1 MYKYLYDSNTDSYIC
16 LEEGETCESRSYY
29 QIKDSDVS
37 KQCYNS
43 LVDCKSNGLKIFN
56 KECYLSCPNNTIE
69 DENDASIC
77 KCENY
82 FFYSAESGVYYCFNS
97 DVICITA
104 NEEYQ
109 YTNNETKECFKTEND
124 CLQKS
129 PEENCKYYTDCN
141 PAKDYMFNGTC
152 YKDQCPEG
160 TKLDESNPSSRN
172 CIFVVNTNIIST
184 NNNEIITTEIKSS
197 SAEVNLVSTNNNEII
212 TTEIKSSSV
221 EVNPISTNNNE
232 IITTNIKTSYIE
244 INKETNIHNNEQCRY
259 LYRGNCVSQCPENT
273 CLDPNMDE
281 LFKCIDPPENTKIIN
296 MICIQGIDEMLSNVI
311 ENSDIKNIEPII
323 TPSGTTI
330 NIVPAEI
337 STEVLNEKYPEI
349 TTVDLGEC
357 GEKLKSE
364 YNQDLYILGI
374 DSPNLYGNSSINE
387 FNYEIYLKNGTQIQ
401 DLNKICQDNKIITSS
416 NINDLNIIKFEK
428 AVEFS
433 KNGYDIYNKSDKFYV
448 DNCAPANDNG
458 NDITLEDRAT
468 YYYPNVSICN
478 EGCNYKSISYNSQR
492 FVCECDIEVNSNN
505 TSNIENNE
513 KEEQDQT
520 YLEYF
525 LSLINYKII
534 KCYSLIKDYQSFYY
548 NGGLYIGFFSF
559 FISII
564 LIFVFCL
571 KTTKTIK
578 IYLFKNFP
586 SNEKLKETIRSNL
599 KRRTIRIN
607 NETNN
612 SNFNPPKKNNQN
624 KNKKVINIL
633 ALNMGK
639 ENKLKH
645 SKYLKYENIN
655 SKNKLHKVRGIKSK
669 TKIQKFVK
677 KNPNKE
683 NNIINNNE
691 KDESNSIMKFKSPK
705 VPQKKRKNSLP
716 YFSLLNKQ
724 KASKNKNGYT
734 TKHNENN
741 DELKLDLNFSRLID
755 INDEEIEERELN
767 EVPFQQA
774 LRIDDRNFFEILL
787 SILLNKIGLLNLFCN
802 RSPYIHLSLTISIY
816 LFELLLDL
824 TLNCFLYTDDVVSEK
839 YHNNG
844 SLSMFTSF
852 SLSIISNII
861 SSIFCA
867 IISNLADYSEI
878 FESIIINVK
887 NKTKYL
893 ENIIRF
899 LKYIRIRLSCFYILE
914 IIFTIIM
921 TYYLFIFCTV
931 YHQSQTSILI
941 NYIIG
946 AVTSLA
952 FSIGI
957 TIIITIL
964 RIISIKYHSSAL
976 YNTSRYIFKKF

>member
-1 MYKYLYDSNTDSYIC
+1 
-16 LEEGETCESRSYY
+16 
-29 QIKDSDVS
+29 
-37 KQCYNS
+37 
-43 LVDCKSNGLKIFN
+43 
-56 KECYLSCPNNTIE
+56 
-69 DENDASIC
+69 
-77 KCENY
+77 
-82 FFYSAESGVYYCFNS
+82 
-97 DVICITA
+97 
-104 NEEYQ
+104 
-109 YTNNETKECFKTEND
+109 
-124 CLQKS
+124 
-129 PEENCKYYTDCN
+129 
-141 PAKDYMFNGTC
+141 MFNGTC

-160 TKLDESNPSSRN
+160 TKLDESNPSFRN
-172 CIFVVNTNIIST
+172 CIYIVNSNIIS
-184 NNNEIITTEIKSS
+184 
-197 SAEVNLVSTNNNEII
+197 NNNEII

-221 EVNPISTNNNE
+221 EVNLVSTNNIEIITTEIESSSVEVNPISTNNNG

-259 LYRGNCVSQCPENT
+259 LYKGNCVSQCPENT

-296 MICIQGIDEMLSNVI
+296 MICIQGIEEMLSNVI
-311 ENSDIKNIEPII
+311 QNSDIENLEPII
-323 TPSGTTI
+323 TPSGTII

-337 STEVLNEKYPEI
+337 SIEALNEKYPEI

-374 DSPNLYGNSSINE
+374 DSPNLYGNSSINI
-387 FNYEIYLKNGTQIQ
+387 FNFEIYLKNGTQIK
-401 DLNKICQDNKIITSS
+401 DLNKICQDKKIITSS

-433 KNGYDIYNKSDKFYV
+433 KNGYDIYNKYDKFYV

-458 NDITLEDRAT
+458 NDITLVYRAT

-478 EGCNYKSISYNSQR
+478 EGCNYKSISYDSHR
-492 FVCECDIEVNSNN
+492 FVCECDIDVSSNN
-505 TSNIENNE
+505 TNNIEN
-513 KEEQDQT
+513 KENDLEDQS
-520 YLEYF
+520 YFEYF

-534 KCYSLIKDYQSFYY
+534 KCFSLIYEFQSFYY
-548 NGGLYIGFFSF
+548 NGGLYIGFSIL

-564 LIFVFCL
+564 LILVFCL

-586 SNEKLKETIRSNL
+586 SNEKLKETMRSNL
-599 KRRTIRIN
+599 KRRKNRIN
-607 NETNN
+607 NVAIN

-624 KNKKVINIL
+624 QNKKIINIL
-633 ALNMGK
+633 SLNMGK
-639 ENKLKH
+639 EKKLNHNKSLKVGNII
-645 SKYLKYENIN
+645 SKNNIN
-655 SKNKLHKVRGIKSK
+655 NIRGIKSRK
-669 TKIQKFVK
+669 PAIRIK
-677 KNPNKE
+677 KPKKE
-683 NNIINNNE
+683 YNSNIE
-691 KDESNSIMKFKSPK
+691 KDESNSSIKFKYSK
-705 VPQKKRKNSLP
+705 VSQKKGKKFSP
-716 YFSLLNKQ
+716 YFSLLNNPKQ
-724 KASKNKNGYT
+724 SKNKNNYI
-734 TKHNENN
+734 KKNIRNN
-741 DELKLDLNFSRLID
+741 NELKLDLNFSHLID
-755 INDEEIEERELN
+755 INDEEIEKRELN
-767 EVPFQQA
+767 EIPFQQA

-787 SILLNKIGLLNLFCN
+787 SILMSKIGLLNLFCN

-861 SSIFCA
+861 ASIFCA

-878 FESIIINVK
+878 FESIIRNVK
-887 NKTKYL
+887 NRKKYL

-899 LKYIRIRLSCFYILE
+899 SKYIRIRLSCFYILE
-914 IIFTIIM
+914 LIFIIIM

-931 YHQSQTSILI
+931 YHHSQTSILI

-946 AVTSLA
+946 ALNSLA
-952 FSIGI
+952 FSICI
-957 TIIITIL
+957 TIIIAIL
-964 RIISIKYHSSAL
+964 RIISIKCHCSAL